1 MEWDRRWVWLLGVGL
16 TRADSGRMCRNTNV
30 LLILF
35 GRFLCV
41 CVCFQIWAKDSKRMR
56 SKKSVLFFAGDVF
69 GVNPIMYANPYKHL
83 VNIAIFAK
91 ISKLI
96 SDE

>member
-1 MEWDRRWVWLLGVGL
+1 
-16 TRADSGRMCRNTNV
+16 
-30 LLILF
+30 
-35 GRFLCV
+35 
-41 CVCFQIWAKDSKRMR
+41 MR

-69 GVNPIMYANPYKHL
+69 GVNPIMHANPYEHL